1 MGVFSFMA
9 TCGTVAGYHAHYRQ
23 TKKTGEKVECRPCLD
38 AVAEDMAQKR
48 LDAKARAASSMAEA
62 IETEPDVDEGI
73 DELEEARQNLRL
85 VRAAMRNSSPRD
97 MASLSKRREE
107 LAELIKRLEADQ
119 AVANGEKVSRIDQL
133 ANRRAQRLAKTA
145 N

>member
-1 MGVFSFMA
+1 MA
-9 TCGTVAGYHAHYRQ
+9 VCGTVAGYHAHRRA
-23 TKKTGEKVECRPCLD
+23 GEESCAECKR
-38 AVAEDMAQKR
+38 ATAEDVRQKR

-62 IETEPDVDEGI
+62 IETEPEVDEGI

-107 LAELIKRLEADQ
+107 LVELIKRLEADQ
-119 AVANGEKVSRIDQL
+119 AAANGEKVSKIDQL
-133 ANRRAQRLAKTA
+133 ANRRAARLAKTA